1 MLDFGLGIYFSGR
14 MLSTHRPWVC
24 FPAPKKKKKML
35 YFEFS
40 CSAKHL
46 STKEDSEGMGEGDN
60 K

>member
-1 MLDFGLGIYFSGR
+1 VVECLAHTGPGFVFQ
-14 MLSTHRPWVC
+14 HR
-24 FPAPKKKKKML
+24 KKKKKML